1 MIYKLKHGDTFKVL
15 PIIMKDNTF
24 NSHISILSA
33 FLFKKMIYECNDGY
47 LNDFISLDYDR
58 GLPSDFRISRRINH
72 FYYIYINNKI
82 ETIIV
87 GSQLKK
93 IIDSVDTL
101 ELANGCIRD
110 NKHIQVSIEPIRVS
124 NGDVYSNYD
133 KSIVIDRN
141 WEKPVKNIN
150 NQIEWRDWIKKN
162 KPDFVEDYIEQRN
175 IINNLIFLR
184 NNLGNNSF
192 LSEIISIEREK
203 KLNKILTKDNFLNI

>member
-1 MIYKLKHGDTFKVL
+1 M
-15 PIIMKDNTF
+15 
-24 NSHISILSA
+24 
-33 FLFKKMIYECNDGY
+33 
-47 LNDFISLDYDR
+47 
-58 GLPSDFRISRRINH
+58 
-72 FYYIYINNKI
+72 
-82 ETIIV
+82 
-87 GSQLKK
+87 
-93 IIDSVDTL
+93 
-101 ELANGCIRD
+101 
-110 NKHIQVSIEPIRVS
+110 
-124 NGDVYSNYD
+124 
-133 KSIVIDRN
+133 DRN

>member
-24 NSHISILSA
+24 NSHITILSA
-33 FLFKKMIYECNDGY
+33 FLFNKMIYECGDGY

-101 ELANGCIRD
+101 DIRD
-110 NKHIQVSIEPIRVS
+110 NKHIQVSIEPVRVP

-162 KPDFVEDYIEQRN
+162 KPEFVEDYIEQRN

-184 NNLGNNSF
+184 SKLGNNSF
-192 LSEIISIEREK
+192 LSETISSERNK